1 MNNMSSEELFSSD
14 ELVFVPLGGSGEI
27 GMNANLY
34 HYKDR
39 WLMIDLGISFA
50 DDDMPGVDVILP
62 DIDFIAE
69 RRDRL
74 DAIILTHAH
83 EDHFGAIP
91 YLWDRLKVPVYGT
104 AFTIALLKRKL
115 AEQRYEHKIPLH
127 VLDYNIDFKLGPF
140 SLELVQLNHSIP
152 DPAAIVLST
161 EKGRVLHTG
170 DWKFDATP
178 HLGHD
183 TDKDRLKVIGDA
195 GVLAMVGDSTNAM
208 VEGRT
213 ASEDSVRVG
222 LTEVIKKAENRVVIT
237 CFASN
242 VARIDSILKAA
253 QANDRS
259 VCIVGRALNRT
270 IAAAQDAGY
279 LDDMPDLVSETDFE
293 LIPRENIV
301 LICTGSQGEPR
312 AAMSRIAAGQHD
324 TVKLSSGDCVVYSSR
339 QIPGNEAAIN
349 RVQDMLINQGVEL
362 ITDEDG
368 PVHVSGHPARDEMI
382 EMYSLVRPQIAIPV
396 HGTARH
402 LKAHAELA
410 QSCQVKQTFIPDNG
424 SIISLGSSGA
434 AQISSVDV
442 TPQTQASGV
451 VISAQDDMLKSR
463 RRMLWNGSL
472 SASLV
477 LDASGEL
484 MQAPSVCQTGIC
496 PELQADGF
504 CADASLA
511 IEDEV
516 NNLSDADIDNDG
528 AVRNAVMRSL
538 RGLTRS
544 RYRLRPII
552 DVHIMRI

>member
-324 TVKLSSGDCVVYSSR
+324 TVKLSSG
-339 QIPGNEAAIN
+339 
-349 RVQDMLINQGVEL
+349 
-362 ITDEDG
+362 
-368 PVHVSGHPARDEMI
+368 
-382 EMYSLVRPQIAIPV
+382 
-396 HGTARH
+396 
-402 LKAHAELA
+402 
-410 QSCQVKQTFIPDNG
+410 
-424 SIISLGSSGA
+424 
-434 AQISSVDV
+434 
-442 TPQTQASGV
+442 
-451 VISAQDDMLKSR
+451 
-463 RRMLWNGSL
+463 
-472 SASLV
+472 
-477 LDASGEL
+477 
-484 MQAPSVCQTGIC
+484 
-496 PELQADGF
+496 
-504 CADASLA
+504 
-511 IEDEV
+511 
-516 NNLSDADIDNDG
+516 
-528 AVRNAVMRSL
+528 
-538 RGLTRS
+538 
-544 RYRLRPII
+544 
-552 DVHIMRI
+552 